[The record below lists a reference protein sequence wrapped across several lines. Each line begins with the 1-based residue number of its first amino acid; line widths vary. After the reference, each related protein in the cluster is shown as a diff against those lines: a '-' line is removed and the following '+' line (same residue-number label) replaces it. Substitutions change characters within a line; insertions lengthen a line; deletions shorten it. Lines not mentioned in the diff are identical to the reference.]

1 MNKEKLKSDFKSV
14 ARIFVI
20 FLIVYGSFRLLV
32 WLFHHLTN

>member
-1 MNKEKLKSDFKSV
+1 MHKEKLKNDFKSV

-32 WLFHHLTN
+32 WLLHLLTN

>member
-1 MNKEKLKSDFKSV
+1 MNKEKLKNDLKSV

-32 WLFHHLTN
+32 WLFHLLTN

>member
-1 MNKEKLKSDFKSV
+1 MNKEKLKNDFKSV

-32 WLFHHLTN
+32 